1 MTSNT
6 TNGNTEL
13 VITNIFRGRY
23 VRQVGNTV
31 SDYNIGN
38 FLTDFPEYEERSE
51 ENFKSA
57 GLLEVK
63 YVVTSNNDYFEH
75 KIVYGDVFI
84 ANGVATCIGEPVAH
98 TEEMRKELLIG
109 LNQELISIANTD
121 FANNSLINY
130 TFTST
135 DVEKLLNILESEDYS
150 EENVSFMKN
159 INNSL

>member
-13 VITNIFRGRY
+13 VITNIFPGRY

-38 FLTDFPEYEERSE
+38 FLSDFPEYEERSE

-57 GLLEVK
+57 GLLKVK
-63 YVVTSNNDYFEH
+63 YVVTANNDYFEH
-75 KIVYGDVFI
+75 KIVFGDVSI
-84 ANGVATCIGEPVAH
+84 ANGVATCVGEPVAH
-98 TEEMRKELLIG
+98 TEEMRKELLVG
-109 LNQELISIANTD
+109 LNRELLNFANTD
-121 FANNSLINY
+121 FANNSPINY

-135 DVEKLLNILESEDYS
+135 DAEKLLNILESEDYS